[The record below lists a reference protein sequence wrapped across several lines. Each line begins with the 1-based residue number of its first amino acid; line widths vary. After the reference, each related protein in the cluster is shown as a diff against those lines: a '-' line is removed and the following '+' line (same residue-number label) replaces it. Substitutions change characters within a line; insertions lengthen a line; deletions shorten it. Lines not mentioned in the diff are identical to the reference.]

1 MESSD
6 AQGKVKIIDVA
17 QVLRDWGRLETL
29 TMKESNEVGGG
40 CERRIVGI
48 ELELAVEAKP
58 ASPGRAVLESE

>member
-1 MESSD
+1 
-6 AQGKVKIIDVA
+6 
-17 QVLRDWGRLETL
+17 
-29 TMKESNEVGGG
+29 MKESNEVGGG